1 MRNLVCALC
10 LFLAGCAA
18 PSGTLQAPAADRN
31 TLRVVDINVW
41 SGLDYTGYLVMG
53 EYEDAATRERR
64 YQALVAQLR
73 ELDPDII
80 GVHEA
85 NKLPGYIDRLAAD
98 LQCDAVFHP
107 GIGGLRAG
115 PIGLPWN
122 LREGDAI
129 LAKKDLGLTF
139 AGRRQLSGGYVGRFF
154 TCHFE
159 DATQVVAA
167 RIVLAR
173 TPVYLFS
180 THWHSSV
187 LDTAAMRAWIADSAA
202 GEEERAAVMARVRA
216 GQRWRMGEA
225 QKTLAFIKETA
236 GDALV
241 ILMGDFNATET
252 TEEIQTL
259 VDHGFVD
266 TFRRANPHA
275 AGNTWVPRTNRN
287 IQTHYTEPGMPA
299 GKDLYDRLY
308 WLQDG
313 VPARIDYIFAGP
325 GKGFEDGTISVTSS
339 RVVLDRVVG
348 DVHASD
354 HFGVMTELVF
364 P

>member
-10 LFLAGCAA
+10 LFLAGCATPA
-18 PSGTLQAPAADRN
+18 GTFQAPAADRD

-64 YQALVAQLR
+64 YQALVARLR
-73 ELDPDII
+73 DLDPDII

-85 NKLPGYIDRLAAD
+85 NKLPDYIHRLAED
-98 LQCDAVFHP
+98 LRCDAVFHQ

-115 PIGLPWN
+115 PVGLPWN

-139 AGRRQLSGGYVGRFF
+139 IARRQLSGGYVGRFF

-187 LDTAAMRAWIADSAA
+187 LDTAAMRAAA
-202 GEEERAAVMARVRA
+202 AEMAVGGEERAAVTARVRE

-225 QKTLAFIKETA
+225 KKTLAFIRAVA
-236 GDALV
+236 GDAPV
-241 ILMGDFNATET
+241 ILMGDFNATED
-252 TEEIQTL
+252 TEEIRQL
-259 VDHGFVD
+259 CASGLVD

-275 AGNTWVPRTNRN
+275 AGHTWAPRTNRN
-287 IQTHYTEPGMPA
+287 IQTHYTDPGMPA
-299 GKDLYDRLY
+299 DKDLYDRLY

-313 VPARIDYIFAGP
+313 IPARIDYIFAGP
-325 GKGFEDGTISVTSS
+325 EKGFEDGTISVTSS

-348 DVHASD
+348 GVHASD
-354 HFGVMTELVF
+354 HFGVMTEIVF